1 MNIYAGNIPRETSE
15 TEIKEAFEKFGAVE
29 SVTMIRDRYTGT
41 FKGFAFVE
49 MPEKAEAEEAIKNM
63 DGTMFSGRPL
73 TVNEA
78 KPRTDAKPGG
88 GKSFGN
94 RGRY

>member
-15 TEIKEAFEKFGAVE
+15 AEIKDAFEKLGEVT
-29 SVTMIRDRYTGT
+29 SITMIRDRYTGT
-41 FKGFAFVE
+41 FKGFAFIE
-49 MPEKAEAEEAIKNM
+49 MPNKEEAEEAIKVM

-78 KPRTDAKPGG
+78 KPRTENKQS
-88 GKSFGN
+88 GKRFNS
-94 RGRY
+94 RY